1 MSVKKYRISFMACK
15 SIIAHIQAQAE
26 RVIAQNEKLE
36 QDLAAL
42 LSERDTLKAQTHK
55 QQEEIVALRADIQRL
70 RLAESLSGN
79 TADKTKSRARINQ
92 LMREVDK
99 CIALL
104 TKQA

>member
-1 MSVKKYRISFMACK
+1 MACK

-55 QQEEIVALRADIQRL
+55 QQEEIVALRAEIQRL

-92 LMREVDK
+92 LLREVDK